1 MKILDFSSFS
11 HQISENLSYHVD
23 HRLSLS
29 ESEFRIGSE
38 AWFDLIN
45 ETRNLWENALIE
57 LNEDDLFFI
66 STDLGYRGVFEGQ
79 EVWLDVPFP
88 LENIHEAEYRGKK
101 VDLNKPFRTPGGP
114 RKFGVYTK
122 NDKGDVVLVRFGQ
135 PGMRIRNDD
144 PARSKSFRARH
155 RCHEPGP
162 KWKPRYWS
170 CNVIRYRKLLGIK
183 SSNPW

>member
-88 LENIHEAEYRGKK
+88 LEDIHEAEYRGKK

-135 PGMRIRNDD
+135 PGMR
-144 PARSKSFRARH
+144 
-155 RCHEPGP
+155 
-162 KWKPRYWS
+162 
-170 CNVIRYRKLLGIK
+170 
-183 SSNPW
+183 